1 MPFDCTPVI
10 DPPKQFSLISGSGV
24 EVRFLSI
31 TAPTTTPSRAHYR
44 NMSREAAATA
54 TAVLTRARDLIS
66 DERRW
71 CKGTLARGWLDVP
84 VSIHSRFARRFCAIG
99 AITAPEESLDSP
111 LQTHAARLS
120 GRRCE
125 QYLTGMTAGG
135 EAMPM
140 SSPLSMLPSSPCCDT
155 APA

>member
-10 DPPKQFSLISGSGV
+10 DPPKEFLLIARSGI

-31 TAPTTTPSRAHYR
+31 TAPTKTPSRAHYW

-66 DERRW
+66 GERRW

-99 AITAPEESLDSP
+99 AIYRAGRELGLPVADACSALER
-111 LQTHAARLS
+111 QTVRTIPYWND
-120 GRRCE
+120 GRRRSHADVIAAFDAAIVA
-125 QYLTGMTAGG
+125 L
-135 EAMPM
+135 
-140 SSPLSMLPSSPCCDT
+140 L
-155 APA
+155 